1 MELLDENFR
10 KQVLGNNSSDV
21 PAAALSPTRHP
32 QEAARAVTDTAQR
45 PGPAGRRYADTA
57 IGLLLISCAVAILW
71 WLPLDDWKA
80 MLAVAVLLGLGLD
93 ALHAAWRDR
102 PSLLSRLGPL
112 P

>member
-1 MELLDENFR
+1 
-10 KQVLGNNSSDV
+10 
-21 PAAALSPTRHP
+21 
-32 QEAARAVTDTAQR
+32 
-45 PGPAGRRYADTA
+45 
-57 IGLLLISCAVAILW
+57 
-71 WLPLDDWKA
+71 